1 MSHRIAMS
9 FTRDAILFKSRVHG
23 PNYEVGAQICDLS
36 VLQLHARRS
45 SSSSVGSAMCIA
57 SPRGARLQLTR
68 RRKGTKRPTH
78 CRKET
83 IVSGLFLTS
92 FLFNG
97 PRNRS
102 EPAARQACVWH
113 QVGVATTRPDS
124 PCHYARRH
132 ATSRAVGGGGAGKPT
147 QGHMARLKRGLYT
160 LRRYKL
166 TDAIIPTHMHRI
178 PSELRS

>member
-1 MSHRIAMS
+1 MS
-9 FTRDAILFKSRVHG
+9 FTRDSILFKSRVHG
-23 PNYEVGAQICDLS
+23 TNYEVGAQICDLP

-45 SSSSVGSAMCIA
+45 SSSSVGSAMRVT
-57 SPRGARLQLTR
+57 SPRGGRLQLTR

-78 CRKET
+78 CRNYC
-83 IVSGLFLTS
+83 IGLFLTS

-102 EPAARQACVWH
+102 EPTARQACVWH

-124 PCHYARRH
+124 PCHYTRRH
-132 ATSRAVGGGGAGKPT
+132 ATSRAVGGGCAAKPT
-147 QGHMARLKRGLYT
+147 HGHMARPKRGLYT
-160 LRRYKL
+160 LRRYEL

>member
-1 MSHRIAMS
+1 MPMSHRIAMS

-78 CRKET
+78 CRNYCIGVVLNLLSVQWAPQPIGT
-83 IVSGLFLTS
+83 GGPAGL
-92 FLFNG
+92 
-97 PRNRS
+97 R
-102 EPAARQACVWH
+102 
-113 QVGVATTRPDS
+113 VAPGR
-124 PCHYARRH
+124 
-132 ATSRAVGGGGAGKPT
+132 GGDDKA
-147 QGHMARLKRGLYT
+147 
-160 LRRYKL
+160 
-166 TDAIIPTHMHRI
+166 
-178 PSELRS
+178 